1 MELHAG
7 GWLRQQSGAFRPDSL
22 GTEFANALCIPVEQM
37 PLSTGMYKLSY
48 FLIEYSSIPAM
59 TGVDMRLEPG
69 AIRELHW
76 HNVAEV
82 LHYDLT
88 LLVLV
93 SKHH

>member
-1 MELHAG
+1 M
-7 GWLRQQSGAFRPDSL
+7 
-22 GTEFANALCIPVEQM
+22 
-37 PLSTGMYKLSY
+37 
-48 FLIEYSSIPAM
+48 IEYSSITAM

-76 HNVAEV
+76 HNIAEV

-93 SKHH
+93 SKRH